1 MKLKNRKRTGIQFEN
16 EIKKQLKKLDY
27 VLVAQQA
34 KSSFPNL
41 ICFGEQIKLLQC
53 KTGRIT
59 KTEIE
64 KMVRLIRAIIK
75 IQPILVNIVYGEIKS
90 REKTVWVCPEV
101 KHKIVIRQ
109 LKKGGYNTTCKH
121 TKQCV

>member
-1 MKLKNRKRTGIQFEN
+1 MKLKNRKRKGIQFEN
-16 EIKKQLKKLDY
+16 EINKQLKKLDY
-27 VLVAQQA
+27 VLVARQA

-101 KHKIVIRQ
+101 KHKIAIRQ
-109 LKKGGYNTTCKH
+109 LKKGG
-121 TKQCV
+121 

>member
-1 MKLKNRKRTGIQFEN
+1 MKLKNSKRKGIQCEN
-16 EIKKQLKKLDY
+16 EIKRQLKKLDY
-27 VLVAQQA
+27 VLVARQA
-34 KSSFPNL
+34 KSSFPDL

-59 KTEIE
+59 KTEIA

-75 IQPILVNIVYGEIKS
+75 IQPVLVNIVYGEIKS

-109 LKKGGYNTTCKH
+109 LKKGG
-121 TKQCV
+121 